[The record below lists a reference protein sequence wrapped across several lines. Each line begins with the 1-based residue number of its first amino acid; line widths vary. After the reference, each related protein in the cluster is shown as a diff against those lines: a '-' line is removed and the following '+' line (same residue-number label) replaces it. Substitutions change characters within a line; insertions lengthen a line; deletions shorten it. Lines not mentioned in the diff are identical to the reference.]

1 MATCIKTCKANGH
14 PKSTQLKG
22 KTVVG
27 GGGGPWKI
35 HDGGGGKIGQVGK
48 SIHCISPRTSGQKSR
63 VSSSEMKNKL
73 N

>member
-27 GGGGPWKI
+27 GGGGL
-35 HDGGGGKIGQVGK
+35 GKFMTGAAEK
-48 SIHCISPRTSGQKSR
+48 SDRSENPSTASLRGPLAKSHESR
-63 VSSSEMKNKL
+63 ALK
-73 N
+73 